1 VKGREFI
8 AGLGSAAVWP
18 LAANA
23 QQPQRTRRIG
33 VLSATPADDPEAM
46 SRTAAF
52 LRTLQELG
60 WTEGRNVR
68 IAIRWGTGDRD
79 RVRRS
84 AEELVACAS

>member
-1 VKGREFI
+1 VNRREII
-8 AGLGSAAVWP
+8 AGLGIVAAWP
-18 LAANA
+18 VVTRA
-23 QQPQRTRRIG
+23 QQQRTRRIG
-33 VLSATPADDPEAM
+33 VLSSTPADDPESI

-52 LRTLQELG
+52 VRTLQELG